1 MLESNNYKIVDNF
14 LDKKNYQNVKDF
26 ITSQTL
32 DWYFRETDTGDT
44 RVTQN
49 LNGFFSYGF
58 YNDNRPNDPPLIN
71 IVAPMLRK
79 LNSFSPVQVRANLV
93 LRDIDTKESGWHTDF
108 NHKEYGKTAIFYLT
122 TCNAKTLLK
131 IKNEIIEVGSVENRI
146 VIFKSNT
153 KHKVKYQTDVHKR
166 YVINFNYI

>member
-49 LNGFFSYGF
+49 LNGFFIMTI
-58 YNDNRPNDPPLIN
+58 DQTILLLLI
-71 IVAPMLRK
+71 L
-79 LNSFSPVQVRANLV
+79 
-93 LRDIDTKESGWHTDF
+93 
-108 NHKEYGKTAIFYLT
+108 
-122 TCNAKTLLK
+122 
-131 IKNEIIEVGSVENRI
+131 
-146 VIFKSNT
+146 
-153 KHKVKYQTDVHKR
+153 
-166 YVINFNYI
+166 